1 MSLYRSTKMSLNTA
15 SSSQQSNKLFYTF
28 LAVWFVVGLIQNYF
42 TEVNGEEAYYWLFSQ
57 FLDWG
62 YLDHPPMVGVV
73 TAPGYWLMQNP
84 LGLRLGMLLINICTM
99 LVVWK
104 TTEKRDTTLL
114 IWIFAGM
121 LAVHAGAFMV
131 KTDVPLMLGV
141 ALFYYFYKQYLK
153 EDNLKTVFL
162 LALSIALIL
171 MSKHHGILVVFFT
184 VLSNVKLLTKKTFW
198 MAVGFTVLLMLPH
211 TYWQYMNEFATIK
224 FHLYNRIDMGF
235 SWNSIAYYIGI
246 QPLVFGPLIGV
257 SLLSASYANKKKSD
271 FNRALK
277 FTIVGVLIF
286 FLISTFKVEF
296 HKHWTSVLSVPFM
309 LLGHEFIKDHQK
321 WRKVLIRLSIATV
334 ILLIPARI
342 YLMHDFFPKKWTE
355 GWDVIHNWDSW
366 AEEVQELSG
375 GLPIMFNN
383 HYERSSRYSYL
394 TKDIV
399 HCYNTFD
406 YRETHHDLLPLEENL
421 QGKTV
426 FQINRFRDTVNYQD
440 YDTEIGKG
448 IHYRTIENFRSYRN
462 VWIEIEDA
470 EKHYEFKPGEKVDLK
485 LKLTNKYQRTID
497 FADAGN
503 RKVILN
509 VHYLKGLRP
518 VGKEKLIVLTGT
530 MAEVEEVEYGVRL
543 TIPELEGNFDIRFS
557 IQVGEIE
564 PPINSR
570 KVKVTID

>member
-1 MSLYRSTKMSLNTA
+1 MSLNTL
-15 SSSQQSNKLFYTF
+15 SSEKQSNKLFYTF
-28 LAVWFVVGLIQNYF
+28 LAVWFVIGLVQNYF

-57 FLDWG
+57 YLDWG

-73 TAPGYWLMQNP
+73 TAPGYWLMPNP
-84 LGLRLGMLLINICTM
+84 LGLRLGMLIVNILTM
-99 LVVWK
+99 TVVWK
-104 TTEKRDTTLL
+104 TTEKKDTQLL
-114 IWIFAGM
+114 IWIFVAM
-121 LAVHAGAFMV
+121 LSVHVGSYMV
-131 KTDVPLMLGV
+131 KTDVPLILGV

-153 EDNLKTVFL
+153 ADSLKTVFF

-184 VLSNVKLLTKKTFW
+184 VLSNVKLLTKKSFW
-198 MAVGFTVLLMLPH
+198 LTVGFTVLLMLPH

-235 SWNSIAYYIGI
+235 SWENIAYYIGV

-257 SLLSASYANKKKSD
+257 SLLAASYKNKEGTD

-286 FLISTFKVEF
+286 FLVSTFKVEF

-309 LLGHEFIKDHQK
+309 LLGHEFIRKNQG
-321 WRKVLIRLSIATV
+321 WRKVLIKLSIV
-334 ILLIPARI
+334 SIIIVIPARI

-355 GWDVIHNWDSW
+355 GWDVLHNWDTW
-366 AEEVQELSG
+366 ADEIEELSG

-383 HYERSSRYSYL
+383 HYERSSRYAYL

-426 FQINRFRDTVNYQD
+426 FQINRFRDTVNYKD
-440 YDTEIGKG
+440 YFTQIGKG

-462 VWIEIEDA
+462 VWIEIEDG
-470 EKHYEFKPGEKVDLK
+470 EKHYDLEAGEIVALK
-485 LKLTNKYQRTID
+485 LKLINKYKRGVD
-497 FADAGN
+497 FANAGD
-503 RKVILN
+503 RLVTLN
-509 VHYLKGLRP
+509 VHYLKGLKP
-518 VGKEKLIVLTGT
+518 VEKERLMILNGT
-530 MAEVEEVEYGVRL
+530 MSEGEEL
-543 TIPELEGNFDIRFS
+543 TYDVDLNIPELEGDFDIRFS
-557 IQVGEIE
+557 IQVGQIE

>member
-1 MSLYRSTKMSLNTA
+1 MSLNQQSTNH
-15 SSSQQSNKLFYTF
+15 QSNKLFYTF
-28 LAVWFVVGLIQNYF
+28 LAVWFVIGLIQNYF

-57 FLDWG
+57 YLDWG

-73 TAPGYWLMQNP
+73 TAPGYWLMPNP
-84 LGLRLGMLLINICTM
+84 LGLRLGVLIINILTM

-104 TTEKRDTTLL
+104 TTEKRDTKLL
-114 IWIFAGM
+114 IWIFVAM
-121 LAVHAGAFMV
+121 LSVHVGSYMV
-131 KTDVPLMLGV
+131 KTDVPLILGV

-153 EDNLKTVFL
+153 EDSLKTVAF

-184 VLSNVKLLTKKTFW
+184 VLSNVKLLTRKTFW
-198 MAVGFTVLLMLPH
+198 MTVVFTVLLMLPH
-211 TYWQYMNEFATIK
+211 TYWQYMNDFATIK

-235 SWNSIAYYIGI
+235 SWENIAYYLGV
-246 QPLVFGPLIGV
+246 QPLVFGPLVGV
-257 SLLSASYANKKKSD
+257 SLLAASYKNKTGSD

-286 FLISTFKVEF
+286 FLVSTFKVEF

-309 LLGHEFIKDHQK
+309 LLGHEYISKNEGWK
-321 WRKVLIRLSIATV
+321 KLLIRLSIV
-334 ILLIPARI
+334 SIIIVIPARI
-342 YLMHDFFPKKWTE
+342 YLAYDFFPKKWTE
-355 GWDVIHNWDSW
+355 GWDVLHNWDTW
-366 AEEVQELSG
+366 ANEIQELSG

-383 HYERSSRYSYL
+383 HYERSSRYAYL

-426 FQINRFRDTVNYQD
+426 FQINRFRDTINYDD
-440 YDTEIGKG
+440 YFTEIRKG

-462 VWIEIEDA
+462 VWIEIEDG
-470 EKHYEFKPGEKVDLK
+470 EKHYDFKSGEQVDLN
-485 LKLTNKYQRTID
+485 LILINKYKREVN
-497 FADAGN
+497 FADAGD
-503 RKVILN
+503 RQVVLN
-509 VHYLKGLRP
+509 VHYLKGLKP
-518 VGKEKLIVLTGT
+518 VGKQQLTVLTGKMQEGQEQT
-530 MAEVEEVEYGVRL
+530 HSVSLM
-543 TIPELEGNFDIRFS
+543 IPDLEGDFDIRFS

>member
-1 MSLYRSTKMSLNTA
+1 MTSSLSLHD
-15 SSSQQSNKLFYTF
+15 SNKLFYRF
-28 LAVWFVVGLIQNYF
+28 LGVWFIVGLIQNYF

-73 TAPGYWLMQNP
+73 SAPGYALIPNG
-84 LGLRLGMLLINICTM
+84 LGLRMGMLITNMLTM
-99 LVVWK
+99 TVIWK
-104 TTEKRDTTLL
+104 ITEKKDTKLL
-114 IWIFAGM
+114 IWIF
-121 LAVHAGAFMV
+121 LALLSVHVGAYMV
-131 KTDVPLMLGV
+131 KTDVPLILGV

-153 EDNLKTVFL
+153 NDSLKTVFL
-162 LALSIALIL
+162 LAFSIALIL

-198 MAVGFTVLLMLPH
+198 YTVGFTVVFMLPH

-235 SWNSIAYYIGI
+235 SWENIAYYIGV

-257 SLLSASYANKKKSD
+257 SLLAASYANKKKSD

-277 FTIVGVLIF
+277 FTIVGVLVF
-286 FLISTFKVEF
+286 FLVSTFKVEF

-309 LLGHEFIKDHQK
+309 LLGHEYIRKHQN
-321 WRKVLIRLSIATV
+321 WRKVLVKLAIASV
-334 ILLIPARI
+334 IIVVPARI
-342 YLMHDFFPKKWTE
+342 YLMYDFFPKKWTE
-355 GWDVIHNWDSW
+355 GWDVLHGWDSW
-366 AEEVQELSG
+366 ADEIDELSG

-383 HYERSSRYSYL
+383 HYERSSRYAYL

-426 FQINRFRDTVNYQD
+426 FQINRFRDTTRYDD
-440 YDTEIGKG
+440 YFTAIGKG
-448 IHYRTIENFRSYRN
+448 IHYRVVENFRSYRK
-462 VWIEIEDA
+462 VSIEITEA
-470 EKHYEFKPGEKVDLK
+470 EKEYDFRAGEQVN
-485 LKLTNKYQRTID
+485 LTLNLENKYDRSVD
-497 FADAGN
+497 FANAGT
-503 RKVILN
+503 RQVFLN
-509 VHYLKGLRP
+509 VHYLKGLTP
-518 VGKEKLIVLTGT
+518 VGMERLKLLSGKMSVGEERT
-530 MAEVEEVEYGVRL
+530 MLVTL
-543 TIPELEGNFDIRFS
+543 NIPDLEGQFDIRFS

-564 PPINSR
+564 PPINSKKY
-570 KVKVTID
+570 KVEID